1 MITAMRKL
9 VSNSFG
15 RACSFCLLLLGAS
28 TVQAIE
34 FGAMS
39 IYSKVGQSFSADIQ
53 VGDLSG
59 IETDSVTLRVLP
71 QRDYARLDIAYDP
84 VLNDIRLSLSKIDD
98 DNGIIQVN
106 TTRPFNRESINLLIE
121 FNFPDGS
128 ITGTRVI
135 EYSGI
140 LDPTFLATPDQQAAS
155 LAVRAPLEE
164 SARIDQELLSS
175 HMETVQ
181 GDTWDNIAAAIKL
194 AYMRK
199 EDITKEQIMMSLRTL
214 NPNLFNADSHA
225 EVAVSSVVQIPN
237 YAQISRLSQQR
248 AAQSVA
254 DIDFRYLRGNQI
266 PGRVRNSEA
275 LFAARP
281 TLPRRSSS
289 SGSGGGQPSELERI
303 ELVTQLADQNLRSE
317 IAGVYEEIDKRR
329 LESSDLKARVALLDK
344 QAADLQQVIKLK
356 SQQLKLLQQRLRQQ
370 LEQEERRRN
379 LPQLGSKTFADVIS
393 EKVAER
399 PVFWLML
406 AVGVLLLFSMVL
418 FVIFSMRA
426 YSQNVR
432 KARSDQIILNERLA
446 RERSRRRDSSDNV
459 RTGARAAKAARGDKS
474 KADSGDSGSGDR
486 QVARAGVRMGDM
498 VAGVS
503 RRSLIAPP
511 QNEPYKLKIP
521 DILQLS
527 TEPSTTVAED
537 RRSAAQQM
545 SQSGQSYLAPGNNII
560 KVNLDLALAYIN
572 MRQYEEARSLLN
584 QVLKDGDLEEVQ
596 RAQLLLNG
604 MARKETQAA

>member
-1 MITAMRKL
+1 MMAAMQKL
-9 VSNSFG
+9 TCNSLSRAVSL
-15 RACSFCLLLLGAS
+15 CLALSCVSA
-28 TVQAIE
+28 VQAIE

-39 IYSKVGQSFSADIQ
+39 IYSKIGQSFSADIQ
-53 VGDLSG
+53 VSGLSE
-59 IETDSVTLRVLP
+59 IDVDSLILQVAP
-71 QRDYARLDIAYDP
+71 QDYYARLDRAYDP
-84 VLNDIRLSLSKIDD
+84 MLDDIRMSLSKIDA
-98 DNGIIQVN
+98 DNGIIQVS
-106 TTRPFNRESINLLIE
+106 TTRPFDRGSINLLIRV
-121 FNFPDGS
+121 NAPDGS
-128 ITGTRVI
+128 IAEQKVI

-140 LDPTFLATPDQQAAS
+140 LDPTFLATSDQQPAS
-155 LAVRAPLEE
+155 LAVRASLEE
-164 SARIDQELLSS
+164 SARFDQELLSS

-181 GDTWDNIAAAIKL
+181 GDTWENIAAAIKL

-199 EDITKEQIMMSLRTL
+199 EDTTKEQIMMALREL
-214 NPNLFNADSHA
+214 NPNLFNADSQA
-225 EVAVSSVVQIPN
+225 EVAASAVVQMPS
-237 YAQISRLSQQR
+237 YSQINSLSRQR

-266 PGRVRNSEA
+266 PGRVRNSGA
-275 LFAARP
+275 QLAARASI
-281 TLPRRSSS
+281 PRRASNASS
-289 SGSGGGQPSELERI
+289 SGAPPSDLQRI
-303 ELVTQLADQNLRSE
+303 ELVTQLADQNLRAE
-317 IAGVYEEIDKRR
+317 IAGVYEEIDKRQ

-370 LEQEERRRN
+370 LELEERRRN
-379 LPQLGSKTFADVIS
+379 LPQIGSKTFADVVS
-393 EKVAER
+393 DKVMER
-399 PVFWLML
+399 PVFWFML

-418 FVIFSMRA
+418 FVFFSMRA

-432 KARSDQIILNERLA
+432 KARAEQIVLNEKLA
-446 RERSRRRDSSDNV
+446 RERSRRPDPSDEG
-459 RTGARAAKAARGDKS
+459 RKGGRAARVALKDKSKDDMAESSGDRVAARG
-474 KADSGDSGSGDR
+474 GL
-486 QVARAGVRMGDM
+486 RMGDM

-503 RRSLIAPP
+503 RRSMIAPP
-511 QNEPYKLKIP
+511 QNEPYKLQIP

-545 SQSGQSYLAPGNNII
+545 SQSSQSYLAPGNNII

-604 MARKETQAA
+604 MARKESQAA

>member
-1 MITAMRKL
+1 MMAAMQKL
-9 VSNSFG
+9 IGSLGRVISLCLVLTFVS
-15 RACSFCLLLLGAS
+15 AA
-28 TVQAIE
+28 QAVE
-34 FGAMS
+34 FGEMS

-53 VGDLSG
+53 IGGLSG
-59 IETDSVTLRVLP
+59 IETGSVTLRVLP
-71 QRDYARLDIAYDP
+71 QNDYAILDIAYDP
-84 VLNDIRLSLSKIDD
+84 VLDDIRLNLSKIDD
-98 DNGIIQVN
+98 NNGIIQVN

-128 ITGTRVI
+128 VTGTKVV

-140 LDPTFLATPDQQAAS
+140 LDPTFLTTPDQQAAS

-175 HMETVQ
+175 HMETVR

-199 EDITKEQIMMSLRTL
+199 EDITREQIMMALRDL
-214 NPNLFNADSHA
+214 NPNLFNADSHS
-225 EVAVSSVVQIPN
+225 EVAVNAVVQIPN
-237 YAQISRLSQQR
+237 YSQINSLSKQR

-266 PGRVRNSEA
+266 PGRVRDSEA

-289 SGSGGGQPSELERI
+289 GGEQPSELERI
-303 ELVTQLADQNLRSE
+303 ELVTQLADQNLRNE

-370 LEQEERRRN
+370 LEQEERIRN

-393 EKVAER
+393 EKVMER

-406 AVGVLLLFSMVL
+406 AVGFLLLFSMVL
-418 FVIFSMRA
+418 FVFFSMRA

-432 KARSDQIILNERLA
+432 KARSDQIILNEKLA
-446 RERSRRRDSSDNV
+446 RDRSRRHGSDEVRQAISSP
-459 RTGARAAKAARGDKS
+459 KAARGESS
-474 KADSGDSGSGDR
+474 KPDIGESSVER

-503 RRSLIAPP
+503 RRSLISPP

-527 TEPSTTVAED
+527 TEPSTIISED

-545 SQSGQSYLAPGNNII
+545 NQSTQSYLAPGNNII

-584 QVLKDGDLEEVQ
+584 QVLKDGDIEEVQ

>member
-1 MITAMRKL
+1 MMAAMRKL
-9 VSNSFG
+9 TSNSLR
-15 RACSFCLLLLGAS
+15 RAIGLCIALAFSGAA
-28 TVQAIE
+28 QAVE
-34 FGAMS
+34 FGEMS
-39 IYSKVGQSFSADIQ
+39 IYSKIGQSFSADIQ
-53 VGDLSG
+53 IGGLSG
-59 IETDSVTLRVLP
+59 IQTDSVTLRVLP
-71 QRDYARLDIAYDP
+71 QSDYAILDTAYDP
-84 VLNDIRLSLSKIDD
+84 VLDDIRLSLSKIDA
-98 DNGIIQVN
+98 DNGIIQVS

-128 ITGTRVI
+128 VTGKKVI

-140 LDPTFLATPDQQAAS
+140 LDPTFLATPEQQAAS
-155 LAVRAPLEE
+155 LAIRAPLEE

-175 HMETVQ
+175 HMETVR

-199 EDITKEQIMMSLRTL
+199 EDITREQIMMALRDL
-214 NPNLFNADSHA
+214 NPNLFNADSHS
-225 EVAVSSVVQIPN
+225 EVAVNAVVQIPN
-237 YAQISRLSQQR
+237 YSQINSLSKQR

-266 PGRVRNSEA
+266 PGRVRDSDA

-281 TLPRRSSS
+281 ILPRRSNAAS
-289 SGSGGGQPSELERI
+289 SGSGQPSELERI
-303 ELVTQLADQNLRSE
+303 ELVTQLADQNLRNE

-393 EKVAER
+393 EKVMER

-406 AVGVLLLFSMVL
+406 AVGLLLLFSMVL

-426 YSQNVR
+426 YSQNVH
-432 KARSDQIILNERLA
+432 KARSDQIILNEKLA
-446 RERSRRRDSSDNV
+446 RDRARRHGSVEAKQAIRSP
-459 RTGARAAKAARGDKS
+459 KAARGDS
-474 KADSGDSGSGDR
+474 SRADSAESSGDK
-486 QVARAGVRMGDM
+486 QVVRTGVRMGDM

-503 RRSLIAPP
+503 RRSLITPP
-511 QNEPYKLKIP
+511 QNDPYKLRIP

-527 TEPSTTVAED
+527 SEPSTLISED

-545 SQSGQSYLAPGNNII
+545 NQSTQSYLAPGNNII

-572 MRQYEEARSLLN
+572 MRQYEEARGLLN
-584 QVLKDGDLEEVQ
+584 QVLKDGDIEEVQ

>member
-9 VSNSFG
+9 ISNSFS
-15 RACSFCLLLLGAS
+15 RTCSFCLVLLGAS
-28 TVQAIE
+28 AAQAVE

-53 VGDLSG
+53 ISGLSG

-71 QRDYARLDIAYDP
+71 QSDYAILDTAYDP
-84 VLNDIRLSLSKIDD
+84 VLDDIRLSLSKIDQ

-121 FNFPDGS
+121 FSFPDGS
-128 ITGTRVI
+128 VTGKKVI

-199 EDITKEQIMMSLRTL
+199 EDITKEQIMMSLREL

-225 EVAVSSVVQIPN
+225 EVAVSAVVQIPN
-237 YAQISRLSQQR
+237 YAQINSLSKQR

-266 PGRVRNSEA
+266 PGRVRNNETI
-275 LFAARP
+275 FAARP

-289 SGSGGGQPSELERI
+289 SGSQPSELQRI

-379 LPQLGSKTFADVIS
+379 LPQLASKTFADVIS

-406 AVGVLLLFSMVL
+406 AIGTLLLLAMVL
-418 FVIFSMRA
+418 FVFFSMRT

-432 KARSDQIILNERLA
+432 KARADQIILNERLA
-446 RERSRRRDSSDNV
+446 RERRHDGSDESRKGKRSPKV
-459 RTGARAAKAARGDKS
+459 ARGDKS
-474 KADSGDSGSGDR
+474 RIDSGDSASGDR
-486 QVARAGVRMGDM
+486 QGARAGVRMGDM

-527 TEPSTTVAED
+527 AGPSTTVSED

-545 SQSGQSYLAPGNNII
+545 NQSGQSYLAPGNNII

>member
-1 MITAMRKL
+1 MMAAIGKL
-9 VSNSFG
+9 ISNNCG
-15 RACSFCLLLLGAS
+15 RALGLCWALVCAS
-28 TVQAIE
+28 TAQAID

-39 IYSKVGQSFSADIQ
+39 IYSKIGQSLSADIQ
-53 VGDLSG
+53 VTGLSE
-59 IETDSVTLRVLP
+59 IDVDTLLLEVAP
-71 QRDYARLDIAYDP
+71 QDYYTRLDRIYDP
-84 VLNDIRLSLSKIDD
+84 MLGDIRLSLSKINDD
-98 DNGIIQVN
+98 TGIIQVS
-106 TTRPFNRESINLLIE
+106 TTRPFDRGSINLLIRV
-121 FNFPDGS
+121 NAPDGS
-128 ITGTRVI
+128 TAGEKVV

-140 LDPTFLATPDQQAAS
+140 LDPTFLATSDQQAAA
-155 LAVRAPLEE
+155 LAVRPPLEE
-164 SARIDQELLSS
+164 TARIDQELLSS
-175 HMETVQ
+175 HMETVR
-181 GDTWDNIAAAIKL
+181 GDTWENIAAAIKL
-194 AYMRK
+194 AYLRK
-199 EDITKEQIMMSLRTL
+199 EDITKEQIMMSLREL
-214 NPNLFNADSHA
+214 NPNLFNSGSSA
-225 EVAVSSVVQIPN
+225 EVAPSAVVRIPN
-237 YAQISRLSQQR
+237 YAQISSLSKQR

-254 DIDFRYLRGNQI
+254 DIDFRYLRGNQFAS
-266 PGRVRNSEA
+266 RVRGGA
-275 LFAARP
+275 AVLAARP
-281 TLPRRSSS
+281 SLPQRSNSAS
-289 SGSGGGQPSELERI
+289 ASGGQSADLERI

-344 QAADLQQVIKLK
+344 QANDLQQVIKLK

-370 LEQEERRRN
+370 LEQEERIRN

-393 EKVAER
+393 ERVMER

-432 KARSDQIILNERLA
+432 KARADQIVLNEKLA
-446 RERSRRRDSSDNV
+446 RDRSRRRDPAEDSAKS
-459 RTGARAAKAARGDKS
+459 ARASRAARSDK
-474 KADSGDSGSGDR
+474 KADATDSAGGDR
-486 QVARAGVRMGDM
+486 VAARTGVRMGDM

-545 SQSGQSYLAPGNNII
+545 NQSGQSYLAPGNNII